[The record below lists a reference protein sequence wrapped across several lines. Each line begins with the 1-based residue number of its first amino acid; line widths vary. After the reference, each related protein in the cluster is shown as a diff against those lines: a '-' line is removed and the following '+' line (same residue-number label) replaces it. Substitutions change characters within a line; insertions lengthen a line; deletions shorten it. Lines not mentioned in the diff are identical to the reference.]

1 MTVKTQNKNEK
12 TKVNISYISSLNKFK
27 LEKTSKSW
35 SDKSSSSSFWCTSQK
50 TQYIDYDELKK
61 YSDYIAIIVYTNSLN
76 KCNEV
81 KKATDDEKVI
91 YDIFEGKVFKKP
103 IDKDRDIWVKDITSD
118 TLEKCNTLN
127 DIREKYNILYMP
139 DILRN
144 KNKNFKNSSNHVF
157 SEDTRHPSLEDI
169 MNNAPV
175 TAKEYE
181 EVNDLDTLID
191 GVFDSNTAVKSC
203 AAKKASGKCTVENTD
218 KETKIVPIVEGKTP
232 VIYFDGT
239 LAQNLA
245 VFYSFYK
252 VEEGNHY
259 IPTEN
264 RYFIYCHETKSY
276 DETPYLLYETK
287 DFEVINVMG
296 YLSTIKDE
304 NSVSTYGERIFDYI
318 VSWFQFEMADKSMIA
333 TLLTSTKPFTI
344 LLDNK
349 KIEGYNKLLENPAR
363 FEDIIK
369 YLENKFGKSLTWSL
383 DDNNVLH
390 LTFERNFF
398 ID

>member
-1 MTVKTQNKNEK
+1 MTLKTQNKNEK
-12 TKVNISYISSLNKFK
+12 TKVVISYIDSLNKFK

-35 SDKSSSSSFWCTSQK
+35 SDKSAHSSYWCTSRK
-50 TQYIDYDELKK
+50 TQYVDYDELKK
-61 YSDYIAIIVYTNSLN
+61 YNDYIAIIVYTNSS
-76 KCNEV
+76 NEPSKV
-81 KKATDDEKVI
+81 KNAADDEKVI
-91 YDIFEGKVFKKP
+91 CDIFEGKVYKKP
-103 IDKDRDIWVKDITSD
+103 IDKVSDIWVKDTTSD

-144 KNKNFKNSSNHVF
+144 KNKNYKNSSNYVF
-157 SEDTRHPSLEDI
+157 SEDTQHPSLKDI
-169 MNNAPV
+169 MNNTPV
-175 TAKEYE
+175 TTKENE
-181 EVNDLDTLID
+181 EVNDLDTLLNGI
-191 GVFDSNTAVKSC
+191 FDNKNEVKSC
-203 AAKKASGKCTVENTD
+203 AAKKTKDKCTVVNTD

-252 VEEGNHY
+252 VEEGKHY

-264 RYFIYCHETKSY
+264 KYFIYYPETKSY

-287 DFEVINVMG
+287 DFEVINVIG
-296 YLSTIKDE
+296 YLSTIRDE
-304 NSVSTYGERIFDYI
+304 ISDSTYGERIFDYI
-318 VSWFQFEMADKSMIA
+318 VSWFQFEMSDKSMIA

-363 FEDIIK
+363 FKEIIK
-369 YLENKFGKSLTWSL
+369 YLENKLGKSLTWGL